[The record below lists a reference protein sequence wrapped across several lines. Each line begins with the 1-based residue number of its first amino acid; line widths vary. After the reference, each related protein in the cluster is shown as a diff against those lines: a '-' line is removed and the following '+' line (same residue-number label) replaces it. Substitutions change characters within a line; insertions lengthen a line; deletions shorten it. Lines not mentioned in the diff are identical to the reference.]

1 MESNELGHVHRMVN
15 QGLSE
20 EVALGQ
26 RFQHGEGTSQE
37 AGSGEGGDVQEKI
50 WASLSVERKEEA
62 RQGST
67 EDDRWDLRGPAGT

>member
-1 MESNELGHVHRMVN
+1 M
-15 QGLSE
+15 
-20 EVALGQ
+20 GQ

-62 RQGST
+62 RQGSM